1 MKTNKLKLALIL
13 LVCVNLLTSV
23 SVSSQNSEK
32 SSGNIKSI
40 ALISTLIGKINQSPT
55 PLISAGPFNKKINSI
70 ASLII
75 KEEEKCIDGYRD
87 AVASSLKKY
96 FNCEILYG
104 STLTTK
110 SEYQEIIKKYNFP
123 DNLKIDDENFPKIL
137 IPNDETNLFAFDN
150 WKAVPYFLR
159 KEKNTKNTTSEICK
173 LLGTDLIAVS
183 YSSMYNQ
190 KYGTFGGHAKV
201 YMFTSIFI
209 YNKEGK
215 LVSKAYNASKPV
227 KIVGD
232 DLNEYKTVLGSLP
245 NILDEMMIK
254 ASKMK

>member
-1 MKTNKLKLALIL
+1 MNKLKLALIL
-13 LVCVNLLTSV
+13 LVSINLLISISV
-23 SVSSQNSEK
+23 LSQDSEK
-32 SSGNIKSI
+32 SNGNIKSI
-40 ALISTLIGKINQSPT
+40 ALISTLIGKINQPKT
-55 PLISAGPFNKKINSI
+55 PLLDAGPFNKKTNSI

-75 KEEEKCIDGYRD
+75 KEEEKSIDGYRD
-87 AVASSLKKY
+87 TIASSLKKY

-123 DNLKIDDENFPKIL
+123 DNLKIDDENFPEIL

-150 WKAVPYFLR
+150 YKYVAYFLR

-173 LLGTDLIAVS
+173 LLGTDLVAVS
-183 YSSMYNQ
+183 YSRMSIK

-209 YNKEGK
+209 YNKEGE
-215 LVSKAYNASKPV
+215 LVSMAYNASKPV

-232 DLNEYKTVLGSLP
+232 DLNEYISILGSLP
-245 NILDEMMIK
+245 NILDEMKIK